1 MAAHAARAVMMTEIT
16 GSIGHELSQPLGSIR
31 LNADTAEQ
39 LIASNRATLEEL
51 RDILRDIGRED
62 ERATRIVDRVRAML
76 KKQDIDKRPVDVFAV
91 VRESVAFMAH
101 DAAARRVQVDC
112 RLPAAPCFVLGDQV
126 MLQQVVVNLVLN
138 AFDAMGEADTPA
150 DRRVLIEA
158 VPGPAT
164 VEISVRDFGPGI
176 PEHLSSRLFEPF
188 VTTKPNGLGLGLSI
202 VSSIVAA
209 HGGTIG
215 SHNAADG
222 GAVFCITLP
231 QTKTA

>member
-1 MAAHAARAVMMTEIT
+1 MAAHADRAVMMTAMT
-16 GSIGHELSQPLGSIR
+16 GSLGHELSQPLGSIR
-31 LNADTAEQ
+31 LNADTADQ
-39 LIASNRATLEEL
+39 LIASNRATPEEL

-76 KKQDIDKRPVDVFAV
+76 KKQEIDKRPLDVFAV
-91 VRESVAFMAH
+91 VRDSVAFVAH
-101 DAAARRVQVDC
+101 EAAARQVQIDC
-112 RLPAAPCFVLGDQV
+112 RLPSASCFVLGDQV

-138 AFDAMGEADTPA
+138 AFDAMAEAGTPA

-158 VPGPAT
+158 VCGPAI
-164 VEISVRDFGPGI
+164 VEITVRDTGPGV
-176 PEHLSSRLFEPF
+176 PVHLSGRLFEPF

-231 QTKTA
+231 ETKTA